1 MRAFLVLIVLV
12 VGLSATSFAAAAV
25 GLISVTSPVRPGG
38 TMTLV
43 ARAVSTTT
51 CTLRVH
57 FGSRP
62 SIMIPGQSRSPV
74 FTVLRWTW
82 KMPAH
87 ATRGRWTID
96 VSCGAVG
103 SLHTSFVVR

>member
-1 MRAFLVLIVLV
+1 MRAFFVLIVLV
-12 VGLSATSFAAAAV
+12 FGLAGTSPAAAAV
-25 GLISVTSPVRPGG
+25 GLISVTSPVRPGD
-38 TMTLV
+38 TVTLV
-43 ARAVSTTT
+43 ARASSTAT
-51 CTLRVH
+51 CSIRVH

-62 SIMIPGQSRSPV
+62 SIIPAGQTRRPV

-82 KMPAH
+82 RMPAH

-103 SLHTSFVVR
+103 MLHTSLVVR

>member
-1 MRAFLVLIVLV
+1 MRTFLILIVLLM
-12 VGLSATSFAAAAV
+12 GLAAASAAAAAV
-25 GLISVTSPVRPGG
+25 HLVSVTSPVRPGG
-38 TMTLV
+38 TVTLV
-43 ARAVSTTT
+43 ARAISTTA
-51 CTLRVH
+51 CSIRVH

-62 SIMIPGQSRSPV
+62 SIISAGQTRHPV

-82 KMPAH
+82 TMPAH

-96 VSCGAVG
+96 VSCGAAG